1 MPPHV
6 RRAGTRGRSNTP
18 RHAVGGE
25 IVAEFEGLRIIAP
38 ELLADAVGEP
48 VAFLLQVLGHARP
61 LAQLDHD
68 RVFDR
73 EPVEAMTV
81 GSQRVGEHVGIAAIV
96 LGAGDGESIAE
107 AVELFGV
114 DRIDLETALEQ
125 DLDDGAMRRLD
136 RHGDHR
142 RLGAARRHQPV
153 AHLGEACSAVR
164 EGSLADNLSIGRDE
178 ADLMGLARPV
188 DAAEKSNIGT
198 HDATSRIYSGHRDAD
213 QSLYWRS
220 RRNSPLDLHRGQPAG
235 ARVPPRYSWHRGQK
249 VAPGR
254 PTRPASLPIRPDPD
268 T

>member
-1 MPPHV
+1 M
-6 RRAGTRGRSNTP
+6 
-18 RHAVGGE
+18 
-25 IVAEFEGLRIIAP
+25 
-38 ELLADAVGEP
+38 LADAVGEP
-48 VAFLLQVLGHARP
+48 VAFLLQVLGHAGP

-73 EPVEAMTV
+73 EPAEAMPV
-81 GSQRVGEHVGIAAIV
+81 GSQGVGEHVGIAAVV
-96 LGAGDGESIAE
+96 LGAGDGELIAE

-125 DLDDGAMRRLD
+125 DLDDGTVRHLD
-136 RHGDHR
+136 RHGDR
-142 RLGAARRHQPV
+142 GRLFAARRHQPV
-153 AHLGEACSAVR
+153 AHLGEARSPVR

-254 PTRPASLPIRPDPD
+254 PTRPASLPIRPDPN